1 MRKII
6 IAAALCVS
14 SILGMAED
22 TIAVVDMDRLFGEY
36 NKTKIVD
43 ANLKKQVEIFKKYA
57 EELNESLVKL
67 QQEFRDLRDAS
78 QNIAVSDVEREN
90 KRLSAQDKARQ
101 IKEKEAE
108 LKSYSIEKQDQLKA
122 KYAEMRTS
130 LLEEIKA
137 VIERKAV
144 EKGYLAVFDTSGKTL
159 NDMSSVIFNKKEIDI
174 TEAILEEINGSEKK
188 AEPEKPDQKD
198 KYPNP

>member
-6 IAAALCVS
+6 IAAALCAS

-22 TIAVVDMDRLFGEY
+22 SIAVVDMDRLFGEY
-36 NKTKIVD
+36 NKTKVVD

-67 QQEFRDLRDAS
+67 QQEFKDLRDAS

-108 LKSYSIEKQDQLKA
+108 LKSYSIEKQDQLRA

-130 LLEEIKA
+130 LIKEIKA
-137 VIERKAV
+137 VIERKAI
-144 EKGYLAVFDTSGKTL
+144 EKGYAAVFDTSGKTM
-159 NDMSSVIFNKKEIDI
+159 NDISSVIFNKKEIDI
-174 TEAILEEINGSEKK
+174 TEAILEEINGAEKK
-188 AEPEKPDQKD
+188 PEPEKPEQKD
-198 KYPNP
+198 K